1 MDERSIDMPG
11 VHATLVER
19 GLDDR
24 EAANLAGYLVGLP
37 SMGLRWTIAE
47 VEAIQRLRH
56 ERDGRRIADDPT
68 KLPDTNPETS

>member
-1 MDERSIDMPG
+1 MNERSIDMPR
-11 VHATLVER
+11 VHAALVER
-19 GLDDR
+19 GLEDG

-56 ERDGRRIADDPT
+56 ERDGRRIADDRT
-68 KLPDTNPETS
+68 ALPDVTPETT